1 VEAGAQTDS
10 TKVVDPQPDTLAMG
24 GPGKGPDP
32 VDPKTGGGGEP
43 GTGGDPKGT
52 LDDPTDLG
60 GVDSP
65 PKFPGGDIRMY
76 DFVQRN
82 IQFPEY
88 DGGKQKVYVEFIVD
102 TEGNVLSV
110 IARGKNQQAYAE
122 AAENVV
128 KRMPAWTPALRKGK
142 KVACRLVLPISF
154 ETK

>member
-1 VEAGAQTDS
+1 
-10 TKVVDPQPDTLAMG
+10 
-24 GPGKGPDP
+24 
-32 VDPKTGGGGEP
+32 
-43 GTGGDPKGT
+43 
-52 LDDPTDLG
+52 
-60 GVDSP
+60 
-65 PKFPGGDIRMY
+65 MY